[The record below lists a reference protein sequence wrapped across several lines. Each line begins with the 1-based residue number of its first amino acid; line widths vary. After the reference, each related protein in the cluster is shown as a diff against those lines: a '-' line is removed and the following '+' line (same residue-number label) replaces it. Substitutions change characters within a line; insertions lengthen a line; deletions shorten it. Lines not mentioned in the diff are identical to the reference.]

1 MERVD
6 LDDKDRMIIAIF
18 ERDPGIAQTEIA
30 QQVGLSQPTVGARI
44 LKLRQSGVIT
54 STVGMDL
61 KKIGLN
67 RAKVDLTTQDS
78 NDVINHFLNCPYF
91 MNGFIVSGQK
101 NLTLLFAAEDI
112 GTIEAVVDKNLRS
125 NPLVTNVDMGI
136 IVSSVKDVIK
146 PVKMALDKRDIS
158 PCGSNCRECQYY
170 QAERCLGC
178 PATTHYKGNFW

>member
-18 ERDPGIAQTEIA
+18 ERDPGIAQAEIA
-30 QQVGLSQPTVGARI
+30 HQVGLSQPTVGARI

-61 KKIGLN
+61 KRIGLN
-67 RAKVDLTTQDS
+67 RAKVDMTTQDS
-78 NDVINHFLNCPYF
+78 NDIINHFLKCPYF
-91 MNGFIVSGQK
+91 MNGRIVSGQK

-112 GTIEAVVDKNLRS
+112 GTIEAVVDKHLRS
-125 NPLVTNVDMGI
+125 NPAVTNVDMGI

-146 PVKMALDKRDIS
+146 PVKMGFEKQDIS
-158 PCGSNCRECQYY
+158 PCGSNCLECQYY
-170 QAERCLGC
+170 QTERCIGC

>member
-1 MERVD
+1 
-6 LDDKDRMIIAIF
+6 MIIALF
-18 ERDPGIAQTEIA
+18 ESDPGIAQAEIA

-78 NDVINHFLNCPYF
+78 NNIINHFIKCPYF
-91 MNGFIVSGQK
+91 MNGMIVSGQK
-101 NLTLLFAAEDI
+101 NLLLFFAAEDI
-112 GTIEAVVDKNLRS
+112 GTLEAVVDKHLRS
-125 NPLVTNVDMGI
+125 NPAVSNVDLGI
-136 IVSSVKDVIK
+136 IISSVKDVIK
-146 PVKMALDKRDIS
+146 PVKMTLEKRDIS
-158 PCGSNCRECQYY
+158 PCGFNCLECQYY
-170 QAERCLGC
+170 TSERCLGC